1 MNLPRTL
8 GNPNVAAMANFKTHI
23 STSTALGVAYG
34 VGGYFMF
41 EISLSHCLTAGALCS
56 VAGMLPDLDSNSSIP
71 QREML
76 SFVSVIVPMLML
88 PRLDALELSN
98 EEKVFVAGVLYVVI
112 RFVIGGLF
120 RKYTKH
126 RGMWHSIP
134 AAMIAGLLTFVICLS
149 TSFEIRLFKAWAV
162 VLGFVSHLF
171 LDEIY
176 AVNWEGKLP
185 KTKKSFGTAMKFF
198 GKSRFNN
205 VMTYTKLSI
214 LILLVIGD
222 DYAMGCLCE
231 PQSAL
236 SFGDWIQ
243 NLFSFAQERF
253 NLAVESSPD
262 TTLTR

>member
-1 MNLPRTL
+1 
-8 GNPNVAAMANFKTHI
+8 MADFKTHI
-23 STSTALGVAYG
+23 TTSTALGVIFGG
-34 VGGYFMF
+34 VGHFGFNVPL
-41 EISLSHCLTAGALCS
+41 EHAIVAGGLCS
-56 VAGMLPDLDSNSSIP
+56 VAGMLPDLDSKSGIP

-88 PRLDALELSN
+88 PRLEALNFTN
-98 EEKVFVAGVLYVVI
+98 EDKVFFASVAYVLI
-112 RFVIGGLF
+112 RFGVGGLF

-134 AAMIAGLLTFVICLS
+134 AAMIAGLVTFVICLS

>member
-1 MNLPRTL
+1 
-8 GNPNVAAMANFKTHI
+8 MADFKTHI
-23 STSTALGVAYG
+23 TASTALGVVLGG
-34 VGGYFMF
+34 VGHFF
-41 EISLSHCLTAGALCS
+41 FDVPPAHCLVAGSLCS
-56 VAGMLPDLDSNSSIP
+56 VAGMLPDLDSDSGIP

-134 AAMIAGLLTFVICLS
+134 AALIAGLVTFMVCLS
-149 TSFEIRLFKAWAV
+149 PGFEIRLFKAWAV

-171 LDEIY
+171 LDEVY

-185 KTKKSFGTAMKFF
+185 KAKKSFGTALKFY
-198 GKSRFNN
+198 GNSRFAN
-205 VMTYTKLSI
+205 VMTYGKLAV
-214 LILLVIGD
+214 LLFLVVGD
-222 DYAMGCLCE
+222 DYAMDCLCD
-231 PQSAL
+231 PQITASP
-236 SFGDWIQ
+236 GDWFRS
-243 NLFSFAQERF
+243 LFTHAHEHTDVTFDAGH
-253 NLAVESSPD
+253 D
-262 TTLTR
+262 TFHR

>member
-1 MNLPRTL
+1 
-8 GNPNVAAMANFKTHI
+8 MADFKTHI
-23 STSTALGVAYG
+23 TTSTALGVALGG
-34 VGGYFMF
+34 VGHFMYNVPL
-41 EISLSHCLTAGALCS
+41 EHAVVAGGLCG
-56 VAGMLPDLDSNSSIP
+56 VAGMLPDLDSKSGIP

-88 PRLDALELSN
+88 PRLEALNFTTED
-98 EEKVFVAGVLYVVI
+98 KVFFASVAYIVI
-112 RFVIGGLF
+112 RFGIGGLF

-134 AAMIAGLLTFVICLS
+134 AAMIAGLAFFLVCLS
-149 TSFEIRLFKAWAV
+149 KDFEIRLFKAWAV

-185 KTKKSFGTAMKFF
+185 TTKKSFGTAMKFF

-205 VMTYTKLSI
+205 VLTYTKL
-214 LILLVIGD
+214 LVLGFLVIGD

-236 SFGDWIQ
+236 SFGDWIE

-253 NLAVESSPD
+253 NIAVDSSQD
-262 TTLTR
+262 TLVR